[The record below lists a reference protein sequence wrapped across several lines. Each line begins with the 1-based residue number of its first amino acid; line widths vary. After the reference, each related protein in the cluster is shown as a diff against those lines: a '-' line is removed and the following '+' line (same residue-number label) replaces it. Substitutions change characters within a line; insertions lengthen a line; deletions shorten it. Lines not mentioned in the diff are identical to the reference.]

1 MLSLRSVIFAGAIAL
16 ACNALGGVPIAG
28 AEPEW
33 DIEEYDQC
41 LIDTPGHYA
50 YCCYISGG
58 MKGRD
63 PGSCRA
69 PGALQQDPAGPD
81 QGPVATGL
89 PLPPPD
95 AIPLPPAG
103 ANSG

>member
-1 MLSLRSVIFAGAIAL
+1 MLSLRSVIVAGAIAL
-16 ACNALGGVPIAG
+16 GCNALGGVPIAA

-33 DIEEYDQC
+33 DIEAYDQC
-41 LIDTPGHYA
+41 LVDTPGHYA

-58 MKGRD
+58 VKGRD
-63 PGSCRA
+63 PGSCTA
-69 PGALQQDPAGPD
+69 PAALQQDPALGPD
-81 QGPVATGL
+81 QGRDATGL

-95 AIPLPPAG
+95 AIQPRPG